1 MKMQTAQNLS
11 NKIKRNSKIFLY
23 GLMRK
28 LFFALKKEYLVS
40 KTCQIENI
48 VQVYELIDLNNI
60 NGTFVEIGAFDGET
74 HSNTSFLAD
83 KGWKGIYIEPIPEF
97 AFLTRLRHLFNNV
110 KIENV
115 AISDK
120 TGTQVINKMSALT
133 TLSEDNLD
141 AYTKIDWAKDY
152 VANMQVEVIKTDL
165 LESVFKKYS
174 LDYKFD
180 LLVVDVE
187 GSEEIVIKSLI
198 NTKWRPKNILIEL
211 EDNHQDFQNM
221 PNIHRS
227 HKRVREMLVNSN
239 YNLVWKD
246 DINSLYK
253 YGL

>member
-1 MKMQTAQNLS
+1 MQITRTLN
-11 NKIKRNSKIFLY
+11 NKIKKSLKILLY
-23 GLMRK
+23 ALERK
-28 LFFALKKEYLVS
+28 LSFALKKEYLVS

-48 VQVYELIDLNNI
+48 TQVYELAGLNNI
-60 NGTFVEIGAFDGET
+60 VGTFVEIGAFDGET

-83 KGWKGIYIEPIPEF
+83 KGWKGIYIEPISEF
-97 AFLTRLRHLFNNV
+97 AFLARLRHLFNNV
-110 KIENV
+110 KVENS

-120 TGTQVINKMSALT
+120 TGTQIINKMSALT

-165 LESVFKKYS
+165 LENVFKKYN

-198 NTKWRPKNILIEL
+198 STKWRPQNILIEL
-211 EDNHQDFQNM
+211 EDDHQDFQNM
-221 PNIHRS
+221 PNIHNS
-227 HKRVREMLVNSN
+227 HKRVREMLVNFN
-239 YNLVWKD
+239 YNLIWKD

-253 YGL
+253 YKL